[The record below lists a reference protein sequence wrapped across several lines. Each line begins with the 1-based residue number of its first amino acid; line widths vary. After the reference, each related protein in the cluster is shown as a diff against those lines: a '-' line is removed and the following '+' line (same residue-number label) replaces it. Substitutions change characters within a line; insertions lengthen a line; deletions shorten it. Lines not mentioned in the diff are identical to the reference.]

1 MGSFTIT
8 ATDGH
13 GGVLDRRTAAT
24 PTGARRSLAAMAER
38 VNRAQLDTVER
49 DALVRAVGEWDGRGD
64 FTGRIGT
71 WNRTPRSG
79 VTFAATRG

>member
-49 DALVRAVGEWDGRGD
+49 DALVRAVG
-64 FTGRIGT
+64 
-71 WNRTPRSG
+71 
-79 VTFAATRG
+79 